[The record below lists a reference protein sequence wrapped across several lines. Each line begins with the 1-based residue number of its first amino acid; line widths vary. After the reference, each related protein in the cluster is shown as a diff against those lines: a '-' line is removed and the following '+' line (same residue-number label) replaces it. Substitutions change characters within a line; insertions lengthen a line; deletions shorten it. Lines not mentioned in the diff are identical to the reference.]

1 MKSQILRKLNPLNSI
16 FGRLFMWFWLTTTV
30 LIICTAI
37 TVRHFVKGPE
47 IQTIPA
53 DEQETLQQIAQAFQ
67 SKMAIGV
74 HQGPGKINQAL
85 RILNNRFESSIVILD
100 ISADQIYSA
109 ALRMP
114 PPFERRFK
122 NLAMADA
129 AYGFM
134 SGNRLFFG
142 PANIEVGGRQ
152 YSIFNGRELRFPLFQ
167 QRIELFVLLALSIS
181 GALCFMLAWSFT
193 RPIKTLRDVTQ
204 EMAKGNLQAGTIHSS
219 SRQDE
224 IGELSHDFQTMAIKL
239 NELLENQKRLLADI
253 SHELRSPLARLQLAI
268 GIAQQHLDTQSEP
281 QQVDADPMQQQLLQR
296 IEKEAHQ
303 IDAMIGSVLQL
314 SRLESRSQEISKH
327 KQCFPSCID
336 GILEDAR
343 YEAQNHSKQLHSDNL
358 PTTELTADISLLG
371 SALENIIRNAIKYA
385 EQDIRVT
392 AEVVEHKLYI
402 RVSDDGCG
410 APEHELNKLF
420 TPFYRVSFARNRE
433 TGGTGLGL
441 AIATQAINAHN
452 GVITAKNNDKGGL
465 SVEII
470 LPL

>member
-1 MKSQILRKLNPLNSI
+1 M
-16 FGRLFMWFWLTTTV
+16 
-30 LIICTAI
+30 IICTAI

-47 IQTIPA
+47 LQTIPA
-53 DEQETLQQIAQAFQ
+53 DEQESLQQIAYAFQ
-67 SKMAIGV
+67 SKMAVGI
-74 HQGPGKINQAL
+74 HQRPGKINRAL
-85 RILNNRFESSIVILD
+85 RFLNNRFESSIVILD
-100 ISADQIYSA
+100 IEADQIYST
-109 ALRMP
+109 ALRMA

-122 NLAMADA
+122 NLALADA

-152 YSIFNGRELRFPLFQ
+152 YSVFNGRELRFPLFQ
-167 QRIELFVLLALSIS
+167 RRIELFVLLALSIS
-181 GALCFMLAWSFT
+181 GALCFLLAWSFT
-193 RPIKTLRDVTQ
+193 RPIKSLRDAAQ

-219 SRQDE
+219 SRKDE
-224 IGELSHDFQTMAIKL
+224 IGELSQDFQTMAIKL

-268 GIAQQHLDTQSEP
+268 GIAQQHLDTQPKP
-281 QQVDADPMQQQLLQR
+281 QPIDSNLLQQQLLER

-327 KQCFPSCID
+327 KQCFPSCIT

-343 YEAQNHSKQLHSDNL
+343 YEAQNHGKQLHSENL
-358 PTTELTADISLLG
+358 AATELIADITLLG
-371 SALENIIRNAIKYA
+371 SALENIIRNAIRYA
-385 EQDIRVT
+385 QQDIKVT
-392 AEVVEHKLYI
+392 AEIIENKLYI
-402 RVSDDGCG
+402 SVSDDGCG

-452 GVITAKNNDKGGL
+452 GAITAKNNDKGGL
-465 SVEII
+465 SVEIT